1 MSGYDYSTFKTI
13 VDMCNMPS
21 CIFSVEKK
29 DDGTCGKII
38 MLATNKIFS
47 MTGEDVEGLP
57 YDAKLPKDPKFED
70 IVFHFEIASSP
81 NDDIYFA

>member
-29 DDGTCGKII
+29 DDGG
-38 MLATNKIFS
+38 F
-47 MTGEDVEGLP
+47 
-57 YDAKLPKDPKFED
+57 PKMD
-70 IVFHFEIASSP
+70 
-81 NDDIYFA
+81 NDDGNPYA